1 MIERGDGD
9 RRMENSFFGR
19 FVAVSL
25 EEPDD
30 LNIGNLK
37 GHSFEGD
44 EDFCLSWTK
53 SVEGVVVEIT

>member
-1 MIERGDGD
+1 MIERGDRD
-9 RRMENSFFGR
+9 RRVKNSFCGR
-19 FVAVSL
+19 LVAVGL

-30 LNIGNLK
+30 LNIGHLE

-53 SVEGVVVEIT
+53 SVEGVVVEVT

>member
-9 RRMENSFFGR
+9 GRMENSVFGR

-30 LNIGNLK
+30 LNIGNLE
-37 GHSFEGD
+37 GDSLEGD
-44 EDFCLSWTK
+44 ENF
-53 SVEGVVVEIT
+53 